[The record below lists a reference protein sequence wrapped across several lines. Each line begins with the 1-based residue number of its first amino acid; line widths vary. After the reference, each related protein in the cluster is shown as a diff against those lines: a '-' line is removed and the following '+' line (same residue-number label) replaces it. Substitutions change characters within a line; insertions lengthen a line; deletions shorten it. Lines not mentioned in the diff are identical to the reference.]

1 MHKQNLGS
9 NPKNAYVYMGDA
21 TYTKLPNQL
30 MGPKKL
36 KTKMEMKTMSKNV
49 ENDVEAFLSDP

>member
-1 MHKQNLGS
+1 MHKQNLGG

-30 MGPKKL
+30 MGPKK
-36 KTKMEMKTMSKNV
+36 TENKNGD
-49 ENDVEAFLSDP
+49 ENYE